1 MATFLTGCLRLIAK
15 KSKERYK
22 VGAIYRQGW
31 RVSWGYN
38 ISATYGHHA
47 EDMAL
52 RRFESWYGKKPS
64 KGTMY
69 CTFSPC
75 NVCSR
80 TLGQAGITS
89 VYINKYTGKL

>member
-1 MATFLTGCLRLIAK
+1 MVATLLRLVARNSPEK
-15 KSKERYK
+15 WK
-22 VGAIYRQGW
+22 VGAIYVQGW

-38 ISATYGHHA
+38 TSATYGQHA

-52 RRFESWYGKKPS
+52 RRFESWYKKKPS

-75 NVCSR
+75 SVCSR
-80 TLGQAGITS
+80 KLRIKDIKS
-89 VYINKYTGKL
+89 VYVFKYKGRL

>member
-1 MATFLTGCLRLIAK
+1 MVLKTLLKIVARN
-15 KSKERYK
+15 SPEQWK
-22 VGAIYRQGW
+22 VGAIYIQGW

-38 ISATYGHHA
+38 TSANYGQHA

-52 RRFESWYGKKPS
+52 GRFESWYKKKPT

-75 NVCSR
+75 SVCSK
-80 TLGQAGITS
+80 TLSEVGITS
-89 VYINKYTGKL
+89 VYVRKYTGKL